1 MMLILHIWAAL
12 GLDAVIGDPRG
23 WPHPVKLIGALAQRL
38 EPVLRRRIASTRTAG
53 CVTAVIVIGGTAFI
67 TWISLIAA
75 GWIGAWL
82 HTVVAIFLLY
92 TTFAARDLQ
101 RHGMEVLAA
110 LRQGELSL
118 ARQRVAMIVG
128 RDTADLD
135 QAGVIRAAV
144 ESIAENTIDGIIAPL
159 FFAFL
164 GGPVAALA
172 YKAASTLDSTF
183 GYRNERYIQFGW
195 ASARID
201 DVANYLPA
209 RVGAVMMAVAAWALG
224 ENPWASLKA
233 AWRDSRN
240 HRSPN
245 SGWGEAAMAGAL
257 GVQLGGP
264 VWRGGQLDPMPPMGD
279 ARHPLTPDHIRRAC
293 RLMIGATVAAAGV
306 FSIGRFVLLIVG
318 Q

>member
-12 GLDAVIGDPRG
+12 GLDALIGDPRS
-23 WPHPVKLIGALAQRL
+23 WPHPVKVIGALAQRL
-38 EPVLRRRIASTRTAG
+38 EPILRRRIASARTAG
-53 CVTAVIVIGGTAFI
+53 CVTAVIVIGGTALI
-67 TWISLIAA
+67 TWICLIAA

-82 HTVVAIFLLY
+82 QTFVAIFLLY
-92 TTFAARDLQ
+92 TTFAARDLR
-101 RHGMEVLAA
+101 RHGIEVLAA
-110 LRQGELSL
+110 LRQDDLNL

-128 RDTADLD
+128 RDTAGLD
-135 QAGVIRAAV
+135 PAGVIRAAV

-164 GGPVAALA
+164 GGPVAAMA

-183 GYRNERYIQFGW
+183 GYRNERYIRFGW

-209 RVGAVMMAVAAWALG
+209 RIGAVMMAMAAWVLG

-293 RLMIGATVAAAGV
+293 RLMIGATVVAAVV
-306 FSIGRFVLLIVG
+306 FSIARFVLLIVG